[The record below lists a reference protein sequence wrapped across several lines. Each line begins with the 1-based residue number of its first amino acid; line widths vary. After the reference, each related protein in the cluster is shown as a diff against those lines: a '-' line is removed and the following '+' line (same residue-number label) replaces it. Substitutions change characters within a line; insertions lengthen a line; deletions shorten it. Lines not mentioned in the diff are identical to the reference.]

1 MRKEALTALWIDS
14 DFPKIL
20 GAELYRPHPTYVA
33 ELAIEPVVVHD
44 FSKMPGQTV
53 QLDRYSYWGN
63 PGTKE
68 SRERT
73 PDQTIGTA
81 SSRNIT
87 KQKVLVTLKEYTG
100 PADPTDPTSPSTF
113 KVSRE
118 NLMTA
123 QRLLVDTGNLG
134 VFHQSIGSLTLLD
147 DYRRW
152 RDRVFLNELYKSYAR
167 GKADGEQGG
176 YYFPGG
182 LSEAEIATPGYDI
195 STGKDNAKFS
205 VKNDLLMVVKDMRA
219 RNVPTFS
226 DGFYRCICDPSFML
240 HMRQDSDFREIARY
254 AGIGQVN
261 PLAGYL
267 QPNASNYL
275 GMGPAYG
282 QAGFVAGAPAMP
294 TGFVFEGVRFFESTN
309 VPEFQYNVAIKGA
322 KGFTGTTA
330 KMNTA
335 AIGMFFGPQAVGIGI
350 GGNNAQVLI
359 NSNDDFSRFVI
370 LIWSLFAGFEV
381 LNSDFCTVA
390 HSFVYQPA

>member
-1 MRKEALTALWIDS
+1 MWIDS

-53 QLDRYSYWGN
+53 QLDRYSYWGS
-63 PGTKE
+63 PGSKE

-73 PDQTIGTA
+73 PDQTIGTG
-81 SSRNIT
+81 SSRSIT
-87 KQKVLVTLKEYTG
+87 KQKVNVTLKEYTG
-100 PADPTDPTSPSTF
+100 PADPTDPDAASTF

-123 QRLLVDTGNLG
+123 QRLLIDTGNLG

-152 RDRVFLNELYKSYAR
+152 RDRVFVNELYKSYSR
-167 GKADGEQGG
+167 GKASEEQGG

-182 LSEAEIATPGYDI
+182 LAENELSTPGYDV
-195 STGKDNAKFS
+195 SGAGDEYQAKFS
-205 VKNDLLMVVKDMRA
+205 VKADLLQVVKDMRA
-219 RNVPTFS
+219 RNVPTFQ
-226 DGFYRCICDPSFML
+226 DGFYRCLCDPEFML
-240 HMRQDSDFREIARY
+240 ALRRDPDFREIARY
-254 AGIGQVN
+254 PGTGMVN
-261 PLAGYL
+261 PMQPFLA
-267 QPNASNYL
+267 PNAINYM
-275 GMGPAYG
+275 GTGPAYG
-282 QAGFVAGAPAMP
+282 QAGFVAGAPTMP
-294 TGFVFEGVRFFESTN
+294 TGFVFEGVRFFETTN
-309 VPEFQYNVAIKGA
+309 APEYTYTVSIDGA
-322 KGFTGTTA
+322 KGFTA
-330 KMNTA
+330 NTGKATRA
-335 AIGMFFGPQAVGIGI
+335 AVGFFFGPQAVGIGV

-381 LNSDFCTVA
+381 LNYDFTTVA
-390 HSFVYQPA
+390 HSFVYNV